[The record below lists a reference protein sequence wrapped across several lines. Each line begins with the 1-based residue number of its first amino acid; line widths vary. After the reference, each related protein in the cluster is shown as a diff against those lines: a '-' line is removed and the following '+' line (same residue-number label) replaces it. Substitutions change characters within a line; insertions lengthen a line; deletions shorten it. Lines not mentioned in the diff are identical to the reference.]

1 MDPTI
6 EIAITARL
14 DKLDAALAAAQ
25 AKVDGA
31 AKKMG
36 DAGEKAGSSFFSKM
50 GNNIVKGIAVTAL
63 TQVIGGSLLKAVEGI
78 HAGKSGGDI
87 GAAMGKGIIDG
98 FKAVP
103 VVGTIV
109 SILDELAN
117 GMDRLNQK
125 AREKADEL
133 TKRLGTTLRDSLRAS
148 IAAARELEFGTL
160 GTKAGDDP
168 SSVAMLSASQQQQA
182 VEDRLQAIREEKFA
196 RVQEFREKQA
206 ADQEVIR
213 TSKGAR
219 YMGGGN
225 FQRAT
230 DRGIRAIMHET
241 PEETQLLRRREAIE
255 EQLNDK
261 FRKIDKD
268 AADARTKIEA
278 DALKE
283 RESNYDRFIAGNIA
297 DAIRASE
304 QQIAIQQ
311 DIIDAAQSAQ
321 AQVVKAGQLDR
332 FAQEA
337 ARGMIHSGQ
346 TALGQFNFAEQGAAN
361 NALMLAKQQAQSL
374 EKIDRATAEIA
385 RLAKEQ
391 KGFR

>member
-1 MDPTI
+1 MEPTI

-25 AKVDGA
+25 TKVDGA

-36 DAGEKAGSSFFSKM
+36 AAGDSAGSSFFAKM
-50 GNNIVKGIAVTAL
+50 GQNMVKGIAITAL
-63 TQVIGGSLLKAVEGI
+63 TQVIGGSLLKAIEGV
-78 HAGKSGGDI
+78 HAGKSGGEI

-103 VVGTIV
+103 VVGTVV

-125 AREKADEL
+125 AREKAADL
-133 TKRLGTTLRDSLRAS
+133 SRTFGNAMRDALRAS
-148 IAAARELEFGTL
+148 VAASRELEFGTL
-160 GTKAGDDP
+160 AMQAGDDP
-168 SSVAMLSASQQQQA
+168 SSVAMLSAAQQQQA

-196 RVQEFREKQA
+196 RVQAFKETRDAE
-206 ADQEVIR
+206 QEVIR

-219 YMGGGN
+219 HIGVN
-225 FQRAT
+225 FKRAT
-230 DRGIRAIMHET
+230 ERGIQAIMSET
-241 PEETQLLRRREAIE
+241 PEEAQLLRRREAIE

-268 AADARTKIEA
+268 AADARAKIDA

-283 RESNYDRFIAGNIA
+283 REANYDRFLAGNVA

-304 QQIAIQQ
+304 QQIQIQQ
-311 DIIDAAQSAQ
+311 DIIDAAKSAQ

-361 NALMLAKQQAQSL
+361 NALMLAKQQVQSL

-385 RLAKEQ
+385 RLTKEQ